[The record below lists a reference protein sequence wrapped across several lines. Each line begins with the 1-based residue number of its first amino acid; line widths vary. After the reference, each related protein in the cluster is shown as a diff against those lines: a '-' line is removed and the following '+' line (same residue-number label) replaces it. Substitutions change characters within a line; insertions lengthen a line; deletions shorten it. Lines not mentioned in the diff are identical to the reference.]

1 MYWLQIRGLVSI
13 REEIQT
19 HFDRDVHHHLIVLAR
34 SNIRLQKEYNN
45 ALTTLHL
52 SQDELV
58 KEKTEKI
65 DSQKQELTSLERII
79 KSLEAD
85 LSDLTQKINL
95 LKEAEDENRVRYTAQ
110 LKGKNEEAR
119 ELQDLCQTTVAE
131 VQALPVPQAADI
143 CCPPVTFTIDNF
155 NLRKSFNEEWFSPP
169 FYTHYGG
176 YKMCISVHPNGYQD
190 AQGNHVSVFFHMMSG
205 EFDDRL
211 QWPFPGAVITTS
223 ALNQRNALVAGV
235 MGSKGNYGDEIVL
248 IGQATER
255 YRSRVY
261 SGTFGPGYGRR
272 KYLPHCFLD
281 QYLAGDLFKIVI
293 YQIQFLPL

>member
-1 MYWLQIRGLVSI
+1 MQITECPYKCIGCKSEDSYL
-13 REEIQT
+13 REEIQA

-65 DSQKQELTSLERII
+65 DSQKQELTSLEWII

-85 LSDLTQKINL
+85 VSGLTQKINL
-95 LKEAEDENRVRYTAQ
+95 LKEAEDENRVRCTAQ

-119 ELQDLCQTTVAE
+119 ELQDLCQMTFAE
-131 VQALPVPQAADI
+131 VQALPVPQAVDI

-155 NLRKSFNEEWFSPP
+155 NLRKSFNEEWLSPP

-176 YKMCISVHPNGYQD
+176 YQG
-190 AQGNHVSVFFHMMSG
+190 AQGNHVSVFFHMMLG
-205 EFDDRL
+205 EFDDHL
-211 QWPFPGAVITTS
+211 QWPFPGAVITIS

-235 MGSKGNYGDEIVL
+235 MGSKGNYSEEIVL
-248 IGQATER
+248 VGQVTER

-261 SGTFGPGYGRR
+261 SGTFGPGCGRQ

-281 QYLAGDLFKIVI
+281 QYLAGDLFKTVI